1 MAIYENECEQH
12 GRFEVVRPI
21 AAAAEPIWC
30 AACGLLARR
39 VPSAPRIITQR
50 HGAWTAALDHAQ
62 RSRYEPEV
70 VSSLPVAGDMRPARM
85 AALTPALC
93 GLPRP

>member
-12 GRFEVVRPI
+12 GRFEVQRPM
-21 AAAAEPIWC
+21 AAAAAPIRC

-39 VPSAPRIITQR
+39 VPSAPRIITHG

-62 RSRYEPEV
+62 KSRYEPEV

-85 AALTPALC
+85 ATLTPALC